1 MSAIVRR
8 LLTAC
13 LWLTLLWPA
22 WSQQGA
28 GQAEA
33 VQFYRQWKKHYLR
46 HGPGAGEAYILVG
59 SDSRGGGQD
68 SGTFS
73 ISEGHGY
80 GMLLTVAMAR
90 FDPLARADFE
100 RLYHFYLH
108 HPSPES
114 PRLMAW
120 NQTHHDKNS
129 VSSASDGD
137 LDIAYA
143 LLWAGQT
150 WGEPYGAQGRAMLSE
165 ILRCNVNPK
174 TQMVGL
180 GSFIHP
186 DEPDHYFGVRTSDIM
201 PGHFRAFARVSHDRR
216 WETVLNNS
224 YRLLAN
230 LQRQHSPKAG
240 LWPDFV
246 IVRPGQ
252 APQLAPPDYLE
263 GKNDAS
269 FGYNACRVP
278 FRLGVDALCNRE
290 SRAIALLK
298 TPTCWLDRVTHG
310 DPSKIANGYTLKGAR
325 LSAHWVSSQA
335 FAAPIALAAL
345 CIPAEANWAGDCW
358 DFVLTDKLED
368 DDYYGNTL
376 KALCL
381 VVRAGLWRQL

>member
-1 MSAIVRR
+1 MRG

-13 LWLTLLWPA
+13 LWLALLWPA
-22 WSQQGA
+22 WAQTGA
-28 GQAEA
+28 GQAQA
-33 VQFYRQWKKHYLR
+33 VQFYRKWKKQYLR
-46 HGPGAGEAYILVG
+46 HGPGADEAYILVG
-59 SDSRGGGQD
+59 ADSRGGGQD
-68 SGTFS
+68 PGTFS

-90 FDPLARADFE
+90 FDPQARGDFD
-100 RLYHFYLH
+100 RLYRFYLH

-120 NQTHHDKNS
+120 NQTHQNKEP

-137 LDIAYA
+137 SDIAYA

-150 WGEPYGAQGRAMLSE
+150 WGEPYGAQGRAMLPE

-174 TQMVGL
+174 TQLVGL

-186 DEPDHYFGVRTSDIM
+186 AEPDHYFGIRTSDIM
-201 PGHFRAFARVSHDRR
+201 PGHFRAFARASHDRR

-224 YRLLAN
+224 YRVLAS

-252 APQLAPPDYLE
+252 APQLVPPDYLE

-278 FRLGVDALCNRE
+278 FRLGVDAFCNRE

-298 TPTCWLDRVTHG
+298 TPTGWLDQITHG
-310 DPSKIANGYTLKGAR
+310 DPSKIANGYTLKGTK

-335 FAAPIALAAL
+335 FVAPIALAAL
-345 CIPAEANWAGDCW
+345 CIPAETEWAGDCW
-358 DFVLTDKLED
+358 DFVMNGSRLED